1 MNTGILVHQELIQLI
16 RDGVIEAPESA
27 VGPSSVDVTLGVRFL
42 RERVSPFWRFLR
54 LFGIYKVI
62 DPAKGERP
70 EFEEIFLSTA
80 IRPGDFCLAV
90 INEKV
95 NLPAWLSD
103 EFRLTSTEAR
113 CGIQHAL
120 AVWADCGWSGR
131 LTLELSN
138 ALKYHSIRLS
148 EGMRIGQLIF
158 HKHAVSDAPYKG
170 RYQGDETVSA
180 GKEKV

>member
-1 MNTGILVHQELIQLI
+1 MKTGILVHQELIQLI

-27 VGPSSVDVTLGVRFL
+27 VGPSSVDVTLGDEFL
-42 RERVSPFWRFLR
+42 YEHDRGMRAAVMF
-54 LFGIYKVI
+54 
-62 DPAKGERP
+62 DPAKGGRP
-70 EFEEIFLSTA
+70 TIAKTLGYYT
-80 IRPGDFCLAV
+80 INPGEFCLAH
-90 INEKV
+90 IREKV
-95 NLPAWLSD
+95 NLPAYISA

-158 HKHAVSDAPYKG
+158 HKHAVSKSPYKG

>member
-1 MNTGILVHQELIQLI
+1 MILVHQELIQLI

-27 VGPSSVDVTLGVRFL
+27 VGPSSVDVTLGGEFL
-42 RERVSPFWRFLR
+42 HESDHKGGSILH
-54 LFGIYKVI
+54 I
-62 DPAKGERP
+62 DPREGEIP
-70 EFEEIFLSTA
+70 VFCKEFDWTQL
-80 IRPGDFCLAV
+80 RPGGFCLAH
-90 INEKV
+90 IREKV
-95 NLPAWLSD
+95 SLPPDISA

-180 GKEKV
+180 GKEKVS

>member
-1 MNTGILVHQELIQLI
+1 MILVHQELIQLI

-27 VGPSSVDVTLGVRFL
+27 VGPSSVDVTLGDTFL
-42 RERVSPFWRFLR
+42 KE
-54 LFGIYKVI
+54 
-62 DPAKGERP
+62 AKQSGFSLIHPKYGDRP
-70 EFEEIFLSTA
+70 EMIEEKICA
-80 IRPGDFCLAV
+80 DIGPGEFCLAH
-90 INEKV
+90 IREKI
-95 NLPAWLSD
+95 NLPANISA

-138 ALKYHSIRLS
+138 ALKHHSICLT

-158 HKHAVSDAPYKG
+158 HKHEISDAPYKG

-180 GKEKV
+180 GKIRVT

>member
-1 MNTGILVHQELIQLI
+1 MSAGILVHQELIQLI

-27 VGPSSVDVTLGVRFL
+27 VGPSSVDVTLGGEFL
-42 RERVSPFWRFLR
+42 EEYFYGMKDCVVP
-54 LFGIYKVI
+54 
-62 DPAKGERP
+62 GERMP
-70 EFEEIFLSTA
+70 KFEKVTGMIELQ
-80 IRPGDFCLAV
+80 PHEFCLAH
-90 INEKV
+90 IQEKV
-95 NLPAWLSD
+95 NLPPDISA

-158 HKHAVSDAPYKG
+158 HKHAVSNAPYKG

>member
-1 MNTGILVHQELIQLI
+1 M
-16 RDGVIEAPESA
+16 IEAPESA
-27 VGPSSVDVTLGVRFL
+27 VGPSSEDVTLGGEFL
-42 RERVSPFWRFLR
+42 EELDRGMRASR
-54 LFGIYKVI
+54 LI
-62 DPAKGERP
+62 DLSIGERP
-70 EFEEIFLSTA
+70 EFVKLLGSVMLC
-80 IRPGDFCLAV
+80 PGNFCLAH
-90 INEKV
+90 IREKV
-95 NLPAWLSD
+95 NLPPDISA

-120 AVWADCGWSGR
+120 AVWADCGWSGC

-180 GKEKV
+180 GKMKTS

>member
-1 MNTGILVHQELIQLI
+1 MSYGILAHQELIQLI
-16 RDGVIEAPESA
+16 RDGVIKGQDSS
-27 VGPSSVDVTLGVRFL
+27 VGPSSMDVRIGWKFL
-42 RERVSPFWRFLR
+42 REKVSPFWRFLR
-54 LFGIYKVI
+54 MFGIYKII

-70 EFEEIFLSTA
+70 EFEEIFGDTI
-80 IRPGDFCLAV
+80 IRPGDFCLAA
-90 INEKV
+90 IQTKV
-95 NLPAWLSD
+95 NLPADISA

>member
-1 MNTGILVHQELIQLI
+1 MILAHQELIQLI

-27 VGPSSVDVTLGVRFL
+27 VGPSSVDVTLGKTFL
-42 RERVSPFWRFLR
+42 WEVDNPCRRAIGGVVDPMNSIFPEMEEWGEDAFDLSP
-54 LFGIYKVI
+54 
-62 DPAKGERP
+62 GE
-70 EFEEIFLSTA
+70 
-80 IRPGDFCLAV
+80 FCLAH
-90 INEKV
+90 IREKV
-95 NLPAWLSD
+95 NLPADISA

>member
-1 MNTGILVHQELIQLI
+1 MGILVHQELIQLI

-27 VGPSSVDVTLGVRFL
+27 VGPSSVDVTLGVGFL
-42 RERVSPFWRFLR
+42 REERLLVTAWHTVDPHRGPF
-54 LFGIYKVI
+54 KC
-62 DPAKGERP
+62 P
-70 EFEEIFLSTA
+70 EFTESLCEVILD
-80 IRPGDFCLAV
+80 PGDFCLAH
-90 INEKV
+90 IREKV
-95 NLPAWLSD
+95 NLPADISA

>member
-1 MNTGILVHQELIQLI
+1 MILVHQELIQLI

-27 VGPSSVDVTLGVRFL
+27 VGPSSVDVTLGEWFM
-42 RERVSPFWRFLR
+42 RESGFCWEAVPT
-54 LFGIYKVI
+54 I
-62 DPAKGERP
+62 DPSAHIFPLMLKEAGPVLLGPGE
-70 EFEEIFLSTA
+70 
-80 IRPGDFCLAV
+80 FCLAN
-90 INEKV
+90 IREKV
-95 NLPAWLSD
+95 NLPANISA

-138 ALKYHSIRLS
+138 ALKHHQINLH

-158 HKHAVSDAPYKG
+158 HKHEISDVPYKG

-180 GKEKV
+180 GKIKVT

>member
-1 MNTGILVHQELIQLI
+1 MGILVHQELTKLI
-16 RDGVIEAPESA
+16 RDGVIEAPESS
-27 VGPSSVDVTLGVRFL
+27 VGPSSVDVTLGFGFL
-42 RERVSPFWRFLR
+42 REER
-54 LFGIYKVI
+54 LPVTSWNIV
-62 DPAKGERP
+62 DPYRGQWKCPQFTESLFETILDPGE
-70 EFEEIFLSTA
+70 
-80 IRPGDFCLAV
+80 FCLAY
-90 INEKV
+90 IREKV
-95 NLPAWLSD
+95 NLPADISA

-158 HKHAVSDAPYKG
+158 HKHAMSDAPYKG

>member
-1 MNTGILVHQELIQLI
+1 MILVHQELIQLI

-27 VGPSSVDVTLGVRFL
+27 VGPSSVDVTLGMEFL
-42 RERVSPFWRFLR
+42 EEDFYGHLAIP
-54 LFGIYKVI
+54 
-62 DPAKGERP
+62 GERIP
-70 EFEEIFLSTA
+70 QFNRVIEFIELL
-80 IRPGDFCLAV
+80 PHDFCLAH
-90 INEKV
+90 IREKV
-95 NLPAWLSD
+95 NLPADISA

-138 ALKYHSIRLS
+138 ALKYHSIRLT

-158 HKHAVSDAPYKG
+158 HKHAVSDKPYSG
-170 RYQGDETVSA
+170 RYQGDETVRA
-180 GKEKV
+180 GKVKV

>member
-1 MNTGILVHQELIQLI
+1 MGILVNQELIQLI

-27 VGPSSVDVTLGVRFL
+27 VGPSSVDVTLGKTFL
-42 RERVSPFWRFLR
+42 HEVDSPAHRIC
-54 LFGIYKVI
+54 FGAV
-62 DPAKGERP
+62 DPANSIFPKMEEWGEDP
-70 EFEEIFLSTA
+70 FDLS
-80 IRPGDFCLAV
+80 PGEFCLAH
-90 INEKV
+90 IREKV
-95 NLPAWLSD
+95 NLPADISA

-158 HKHAVSDAPYKG
+158 HKHAVSDAPYRG

>member
-1 MNTGILVHQELIQLI
+1 MILAYQELIQLI
-16 RDGVIEAPESA
+16 RGGVIEAPESA
-27 VGPSSVDVTLGVRFL
+27 VGPSSVDVTLGCEFKIEEQGYENVIPGIIFPRL
-42 RERVSPFWRFLR
+42 RGVITERLDLEP
-54 LFGIYKVI
+54 
-62 DPAKGERP
+62 GE
-70 EFEEIFLSTA
+70 
-80 IRPGDFCLAV
+80 FCLAH
-90 INEKV
+90 IREKV
-95 NLPAWLSD
+95 NLPADISA

>member
-1 MNTGILVHQELIQLI
+1 LAHI
-16 RDGVIEAPESA
+16 R
-27 VGPSSVDVTLGVRFL
+27 
-42 RERVSPFWRFLR
+42 
-54 LFGIYKVI
+54 
-62 DPAKGERP
+62 
-70 EFEEIFLSTA
+70 
-80 IRPGDFCLAV
+80 
-90 INEKV
+90 EKV
-95 NLPAWLSD
+95 NLPADISA

-138 ALKYHSIRLS
+138 VLKYHSIRLS

-158 HKHAVSDAPYKG
+158 HKHAVSDTPYKG

>member
-27 VGPSSVDVTLGVRFL
+27 VGPSSVDVTMGGKFL
-42 RERVSPFWRFLR
+42 KEVPD
-54 LFGIYKVI
+54 G
-62 DPAKGERP
+62 
-70 EFEEIFLSTA
+70 TA
-80 IRPGDFCLAV
+80 IITTDPRAISIHSNMLKLTHGELVLFPGEFCLAH
-90 INEKV
+90 IREKV
-95 NLPAWLSD
+95 NLPPDISA